1 MLGSWAEQVIE
12 KEGVSYPSE
21 RVRPLLSKADIVFA
35 NLEAPF
41 GTDGEPFPK
50 RFAFR
55 VKPDLVKVLST
66 AGINLVSL
74 ANNHIMDF
82 GRKSLLKT
90 MSVLDEA
97 QIRHAGAA
105 TDRQKACAPLFFQEK
120 GKKIAFFSYSL
131 TFPQEFWATDSTGGT
146 CFPAAEHVFKDISR
160 ARQVADYVIVSCH
173 WGAELMTAPKEYQ
186 VKLAHQF
193 IDKGVDLIIGH
204 HPHVVQG
211 IEIYHG
217 KPIVYSLGNFIFG
230 SYSENVRQSM
240 LVKFVLAGKRNF
252 SGEIIP
258 LNVYNKEKDFQPQ
271 VLEGAQKEAFLEY
284 VQNLS
289 GELPGN
295 PIVITKTGKI
305 RIKKN

>member
-12 KEGVSYPSE
+12 KEGISYPSGQL
-21 RVRPLLSKADIVFA
+21 RQLLSRADIVFA

-41 GTDGEPFPK
+41 GTDGAPFPK
-50 RFAFR
+50 RFSFR
-55 VKPDLVKVLST
+55 VKPDLVRVLSA

-82 GRKSLLKT
+82 GRESLLKT
-90 MSVLDEA
+90 IAVLDEA

-105 TDRQKACAPLFFQEK
+105 MDGEKACAPLFFQER

-131 TFPQEFWATDSTGGT
+131 TFPQEFWATDSSAGT
-146 CFPAAEHVFKDISR
+146 CFPAAEHVFKDIAR

-173 WGAELMTAPKEYQ
+173 WGEELMTAPKEYQ
-186 VKLAHQF
+186 VTLAHQF

-211 IEIYHG
+211 IEIYHE

-240 LVKFVLAGKRNF
+240 LVKFVLAGKSDF

-258 LNVYNKEKDFQPQ
+258 LNVYNKELDFQPR
-271 VLEGAQKEAFLEY
+271 VLEGRQKEDFLEY
-284 VQNLS
+284 VQKLS

-295 PIVITKTGKI
+295 PIVITKMGKI